1 MEGTSF
7 AYALADDGAKAPDQ
21 KTTQYFEMMG
31 NRGIYHD
38 GWMASK
44 FHKVP
49 WDTGSSVPFSDDGWE
64 LYNINEDFS
73 QYDDL
78 AATHPDKLKELQA
91 VFEKEGKRF
100 GVFPLD
106 DRLAGRLDVSLRPSW
121 TSARSKFTFFP
132 GLTHLDEGTAPNVKN
147 KSHSITAEVEISE
160 KGAEGVL
167 LAMGGGTGGY
177 VLYIQDNKF
186 TYYYDFFG
194 YNDYKIESTALPTG
208 KVTLKMDF
216 KYDGGGPGKGG
227 SVTLSVNGKKAGEG
241 RVEKTIPARF
251 GMDTF
256 DVGMDLNAPVV
267 RGGIYK
273 TPNKFTGTIDSVT
286 IDLKK

>member
-1 MEGTSF
+1 
-7 AYALADDGAKAPDQ
+7 
-21 KTTQYFEMMG
+21 MMG
-31 NRGIYHD
+31 NRGIYHE
-38 GWMASK
+38 GWMASA

-49 WDTGSSVPFSDDGWE
+49 WDTGGSVPFGNDKWE
-64 LYNINEDFS
+64 LYDLTNDYS
-73 QYDDL
+73 QADDL
-78 AATHPDKLKELQA
+78 AAENPEKLKEMQA
-91 VFEKEGKRF
+91 IFNTEGKKF

-147 KSHSITAEVEISE
+147 KSHTITAEVEIPK

-167 LAMGGGTGGY
+167 VAMGGGTGGY
-177 VLYIQDNKF
+177 VLYIKDNKF

-208 KVTLKMDF
+208 KVNLKMDF

-227 SVTLSVNGKKAGEG
+227 TVTLSVNGKKAGAG
-241 RVEKTIPARF
+241 RVEKTIPGRY

-256 DVGMDLNAPVV
+256 DIGMDLNAPVV
-267 RGGIYK
+267 RGGIYT
-273 TPNKFTGTIDSVT
+273 TPYKFTGKIDNVT
-286 IDLKK
+286 FELEK

>member
-1 MEGTSF
+1 M
-7 AYALADDGAKAPDQ
+7 L
-21 KTTQYFEMMG
+21 G

-49 WDTGSSVPFSDDGWE
+49 WDTGSTVPFSSDGWE
-64 LYNINEDFS
+64 LYNIDEDYS
-73 QYDDL
+73 QFNDL
-78 AATHPDKLKELQA
+78 AATNPKKLKELQA
-91 VFEKEGKRF
+91 VFEKEGKHF

-106 DRLAGRLDVSLRPSW
+106 DHMAARFDVSLRPSW
-121 TSARSKFTFFP
+121 TSNRTDFRFFP
-132 GLTHLDEGTAPNVKN
+132 GLTHLDEGTAPNTKN
-147 KSHSITAEVEISE
+147 KSHSITVKAQSPK

-167 LAMGGGTGGY
+167 LAMGGGTACY
-177 VLYIQDNKF
+177 VLYIKDNKF

-194 YNDYKIESTALPTG
+194 YNDYKVESTKLPTG

-216 KYDGGGPGKGG
+216 KYDGGGFGKGAT
-227 SVTLSVNGKKAGEG
+227 VTLFVKGKKAGKG
-241 RVEKTIPARF
+241 RIEKTVPVRY

-256 DVGMDLNAPVV
+256 DIGMDLNAPVV

-273 TPNKFTGTIDSVT
+273 PPFKFTGTIDHVT
-286 IDLKK
+286 IDLEPAKTAKK